1 MKKLSFILATVLC
14 IGLLGGCTGQNAT
27 KPSESK
33 ASTQGS
39 EEAKKPVGCFTQL
52 GVEEAALN
60 EATKDTFFK
69 QTPFSGLKYFDSL
82 NSMVMALESG
92 ELAAMEANELSVPYL
107 TAKNDKLTLYT
118 LENVPIYEMY
128 FSMLLREEDADLRDK
143 ISDCITEMEKD
154 KTIESLKK
162 DYIDAYANGKD
173 PKAVQPQKLEGAKT
187 VTFAVTGDVPP
198 MDFFDE
204 SGTPAG
210 FNTAL
215 IAEIGKRLKINVEL
229 ISIDSGA
236 RAVSLSSKK
245 SDVIFWIGN
254 ANYDDWKGGKSQD
267 QPEHTIA
274 TKPYISGKIRYL
286 VLKDSPLA
294 KKN

>member
-1 MKKLSFILATVLC
+1 
-14 IGLLGGCTGQNAT
+14 
-27 KPSESK
+27 
-33 ASTQGS
+33 
-39 EEAKKPVGCFTQL
+39 
-52 GVEEAALN
+52 
-60 EATKDTFFK
+60 
-69 QTPFSGLKYFDSL
+69 
-82 NSMVMALESG
+82 
-92 ELAAMEANELSVPYL
+92 
-107 TAKNDKLTLYT
+107 
-118 LENVPIYEMY
+118 
-128 FSMLLREEDADLRDK
+128 MLLREEDADLRDK